1 MKALVIGRHLP
12 DLGVENN
19 IEVTEVRSVTFPLT
33 ASECIPVI
41 RALLEEAQAAGQV
54 ILLQNTPGQ
63 VAVALAQISVADT
76 AHYTV
81 LAMDIPQPK
90 RLGVVISVP
99 GPRPGKV
106 REVFSVHAGDF
117 PAFEA
122 AVKTAHPR
130 AVVGFADQDEPDQ
143 DGLVGVFVEVD
154 GPPVPFQ
161 FSHIE
166 WLL

>member
-76 AHYTV
+76 AHYVV
-81 LAMDIPQPK
+81 LAMNIPQPK

-106 REVFSVHAGDF
+106 SRSFRGEGDDRVIADAV
-117 PAFEA
+117 AFA
-122 AVKTAHPR
+122 NPR
-130 AVVGFADQDEPDQ
+130 AVITY
-143 DGLVGVFVEVD
+143 DGGDTVIAVD
-154 GPPVPFQ
+154 GPPMPFE

-166 WLL
+166 WFL